1 MRYFALFSALMFISL
16 LSANCNPERQS
27 SQMENPRNRVFQPDS
42 SLEVA
47 TLGGGCFWCLEAAYE
62 RIKGVKHVVSGYA
75 GGNTKNPSYR
85 EVGAG
90 GTGHAEVV
98 QIHFDPQIIGYEE
111 ILEIFWTIHDPTT
124 LNRQG
129 GDVGPEYRSII
140 LTHNEPQKEIARRS
154 INETASLLWNNPVVT
169 EIKPLEDFYE
179 AEKYHQDYYD
189 NNANQGYC
197 RAVINPKLKKL
208 KNKFSDRIKEGY
220 E

>member
-1 MRYFALFSALMFISL
+1 MRFFSFFLALTLISL
-16 LSANCNPERQS
+16 LSANCTPEKHS
-27 SQMENPRNRVFQPDS
+27 SQNKHPQNEVFQPDS

-75 GGNTKNPSYR
+75 GGNTVNPSYR

-98 QIHFDPQIIGYEE
+98 QVHYDPKIISYDE

-124 LNRQG
+124 PNRQG
-129 GDVGPEYRSII
+129 PDVGPEYRSII
-140 LTHNEPQKEIARRS
+140 LTHNEKQKIDAEKS
-154 INETASLLWNNPVVT
+154 IRETAALLWNAPVVT
-169 EIKPLEDFYE
+169 EVKEFEAFYN
-179 AEKYHQDYYD
+179 AENYHQDYYE

-197 RAVINPKLKKL
+197 RAIINPKLKKL
-208 KNKFSDRIKEGY
+208 KKKFGDRIKASY
-220 E
+220 K